1 MNNYALRQAFPI
13 FSHPSLRRN
22 NLPWVYLDSAATSQK
37 PEQVIEAITQLYQ
50 QSNANVHRASHEV
63 AREATQRYEAAR
75 DKVAAFINAPA
86 RESIVWT
93 KGATE
98 SVNVIANGLTPAM
111 LNGGKQIVIS
121 ATEHHANIVPWQQ
134 FAQRHG
140 MGIDVIP
147 VDDQGVWDVKRG
159 LELITSDTAIVA
171 IGHVSNALG
180 NINPVKDIIEAA
192 KGVSAVTV
200 TDGAQAMAH
209 MKVDVQHLDCDFYLF
224 SGHKMFAPTGIGVLY
239 GKRHLL
245 EALTPFQYG
254 GEMIKQVTFES
265 STFQPPPQ
273 KFEAGTPNIEGVIG
287 LGAAIDFI
295 NQHRSDIADTEQSLY
310 SCLVKQMRQIPNV
323 RLWGDIEHSVATLSF
338 TVDGMDNQD
347 VGILLNEQNI
357 AVRVGH
363 HCTMPLMSTL
373 GLSGTLRVSLG
384 CYNTEEEVAYFVEA
398 LKRAIDKLSGK
409 PDSDK
414 VQIKNRTATENA
426 ADKNETATQNAAE
439 TLPLA
444 EKLRQ
449 AKGWDEKYRQ
459 IMLAGKSLPRLDEHD
474 KTPENSVHGCESQ
487 VWISVSEQTGRLRIQ
502 ADSPSKIIRGLLAV
516 IIEPLSAISCD
527 EVANFDVTEYLQTL
541 GLEKHI
547 SQSRGNGLRAVV
559 EHIKGVAER

>member
-1 MNNYALRQAFPI
+1 MNNDPLRQAFPI
-13 FSHPSLRRN
+13 FAQPSLRRN

-37 PEQVIEAITQLYQ
+37 PAQVIEAITHLYQ

-63 AREATQRYEAAR
+63 ARATTQRYEATR
-75 DKVAAFINAPA
+75 DKVAAFINAPT
-86 RESIVWT
+86 RETIVWT

-98 SVNVIANGLTPAM
+98 SVNVIANGLSASM

-140 MGIDVIP
+140 MSIQVIP
-147 VDDQGVWDVKRG
+147 ITEHGVWDVKRG

-171 IGHVSNALG
+171 LGHVSNALG
-180 NINPVKDIIEAA
+180 NINPVKQVIDAA
-192 KGVSAVTV
+192 KTV
-200 TDGAQAMAH
+200 DALTVIDGAQAMAH
-209 MKVDVQHLDCDFYLF
+209 MAVDVQHLDCDFYLF

-245 EALTPFQYG
+245 EALMPLQFG

-287 LGAAIDFI
+287 LGAAVDFI
-295 NQHRSDIADTEQSLY
+295 NANRSSIVEAEHALYELLIA
-310 SCLVKQMRQIPNV
+310 KMREMTNV
-323 RLWGDIEHSVATLSF
+323 RLWGDIDNSVATLSF
-338 TVDGMDNQD
+338 TVNGLDNQD
-347 VGILLNEQNI
+347 LGILLNEQNI

-363 HCTMPLMSTL
+363 HCTMPLMSAL
-373 GLSGTLRVSLG
+373 GLTGTLRVSLG
-384 CYNTEEEVAYFVEA
+384 CYNTEEEVEYFVEA
-398 LKRAIDKLSGK
+398 LKRAIDKLNGPADVEPSQ
-409 PDSDK
+409 SDTLQP
-414 VQIKNRTATENA
+414 VVA
-426 ADKNETATQNAAE
+426 
-439 TLPLA
+439 LPLA

-459 IMLAGKSLPRLDEHD
+459 IMLAGKSLPRLDEHH

-487 VWISVSEQTGRLRIQ
+487 VWLTVGEKQGHLQIQ
-502 ADSPSKIIRGLLAV
+502 ADSPSKIIRGLLAI
-516 IIEPLSAISCD
+516 IIEPLSIIPKEEA
-527 EVANFDVTEYLQTL
+527 AQFDVTNYLETL

-559 EHIKGVAER
+559 EHIKGEAAR